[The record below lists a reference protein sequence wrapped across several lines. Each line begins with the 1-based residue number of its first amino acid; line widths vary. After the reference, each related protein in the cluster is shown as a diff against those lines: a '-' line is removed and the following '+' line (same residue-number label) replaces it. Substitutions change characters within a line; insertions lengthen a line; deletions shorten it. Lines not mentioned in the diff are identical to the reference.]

1 MECLQI
7 DSTTT
12 FIDERKKE
20 ILEENKITRFLRKKY
35 KCILLWLL
43 SIISFSQV
51 LVIIL
56 EKIDEKML
64 NKITHAIFE
73 RYNYTNIL

>member
-51 LVIIL
+51 LVIIF